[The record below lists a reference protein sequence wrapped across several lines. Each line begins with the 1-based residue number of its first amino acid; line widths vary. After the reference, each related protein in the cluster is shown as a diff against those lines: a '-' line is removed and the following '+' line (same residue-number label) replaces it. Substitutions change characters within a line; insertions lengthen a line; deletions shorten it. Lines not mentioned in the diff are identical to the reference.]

1 MAKNPERR
9 AASFEPENTGFMSG
23 FLADEDVFDRG
34 ATWRLGLW
42 AGASIGAVVLAV
54 YASHS

>member
-23 FLADEDVFDRG
+23 FLADEVVFDRR

-42 AGASIGAVVLAV
+42 AVA
-54 YASHS
+54 